1 MRASNL
7 LGEFL
12 RARRELREPGKEV
25 LLPGERRRVSGLRRE
40 EVAMLAGVSRDY
52 YTRLEQGRE
61 RHPSPAVVNSLA
73 RVLGLDDDARLHLH
87 ELVTSE
93 PGRRPSAGEAH
104 GRPTAGLMKL
114 LAAWPDTPAFV
125 VDAHCNV
132 LACTALA
139 AVVHPGLARDSNMM
153 RLLFLDSQER
163 AMYLDW
169 DQVAPES
176 VAWLR
181 ASAGADLNNPDL
193 TMLLDGLISGSNEFA
208 SLWDRH
214 DVRIRSGGV
223 KRLRH
228 PVVGELALNFETLTV
243 NASPGHSVIVYHPEP
258 GSNTERALK
267 LLESGPSARR
277 RRLPDGR
284 VPSGTR
290 PSVAQTCDAPAS
302 ADGHQDLNGA
312 GRPTARTPCP

>member
-1 MRASNL
+1 
-7 LGEFL
+7 
-12 RARRELREPGKEV
+12 
-25 LLPGERRRVSGLRRE
+25 
-40 EVAMLAGVSRDY
+40 MLAGVSRDY

-61 RHPSPAVVNSLA
+61 RHPSPAVVNALA

-87 ELVTSE
+87 ELVRSE
-93 PGRRPSAGEAH
+93 PGRPPSAGEAH
-104 GRPTAGLMKL
+104 ARPTAGLLKL

-125 VDAHCNV
+125 VDARCNV

-139 AVVHPGLARDSNMM
+139 AAVHPGLARDSNMM

-193 TMLLDGLISGSNEFA
+193 TALLDELISQSTEFA
-208 SLWDRH
+208 LLWGRH

-243 NASPGHSVIVYHPEP
+243 NATPGQSIIIYHRSPAVA
-258 GSNTERALK
+258 R
-267 LLESGPSARR
+267 SA
-277 RRLPDGR
+277 
-284 VPSGTR
+284 
-290 PSVAQTCDAPAS
+290 
-302 ADGHQDLNGA
+302 H
-312 GRPTARTPCP
+312 

>member
-12 RARRELREPGKEV
+12 RARRGLREPGKEV
-25 LLPGERRRVSGLRRE
+25 LFPGERRRVSGLRRE

-61 RHPSPAVVNSLA
+61 RHPSPAVVNALA

-284 VPSGTR
+284 VPPGTR

-312 GRPTARTPCP
+312 GRPTARTPRP